1 MSTHLILYLVS
12 TVGKVLLNET
22 WLISKFPATST
33 ISLSSSPL
41 TLYFKVVWLLQCL
54 DSKHFITNTIMA
66 GRAFPGGAS
75 GKERACQCRSIR
87 DMGLIPGSWRSPG
100 GGHATHS
107 SGFHSPSL
115 ENPMDRGAWRARV
128 HRVHTESDMTE
139 VTEHTHNGCKI
150 SLLAQCFSNCN
161 VHMNQL
167 NG

>member
-87 DMGLIPGSWRSPG
+87 DMGLIPGSWRSQEEGMQPTPVGSILHAWRIPWTEEPG
-100 GGHATHS
+100 GLESIGFTQSRTWLKWLSTHTMAAKS
-107 SGFHSPSL
+107 VF
-115 ENPMDRGAWRARV
+115 
-128 HRVHTESDMTE
+128 
-139 VTEHTHNGCKI
+139 
-150 SLLAQCFSNCN
+150 
-161 VHMNQL
+161 
-167 NG
+167 

>member
-75 GKERACQCRSIR
+75 GKERACQCRRHKRHGFDPFWEDPLEEGMAIHSNILTWRIPWTEESGGLQSI
-87 DMGLIPGSWRSPG
+87 GSQRV
-100 GGHATHS
+100 GHDWSDLVCMHVS
-107 SGFHSPSL
+107 ILFQILSHIDYCSIMS
-115 ENPMDRGAWRARV
+115 RV
-128 HRVHTESDMTE
+128 PCAIV
-139 VTEHTHNGCKI
+139 
-150 SLLAQCFSNCN
+150 
-161 VHMNQL
+161 
-167 NG
+167 